1 MTPASAAVRLTDFEP
16 EVDDFAEDVQRGLAA
31 TPKQLHP
38 KYFYDAAGSKLFDRI
53 CATPEYYPTRTE
65 IAIMERYAG
74 EMAALAGP
82 RVRLVEFGSG
92 SSVKTR
98 LLLAHLEQP
107 VAYMPVD
114 ISRDHLMDVA
124 KELAAAYPQVQ
135 VLPICA
141 DFTTPFTLPE
151 PKRHPA
157 RTLVYF
163 PGSTIGNF
171 EPAEALGLLRRI
183 ANLAGDHG
191 GVLIG
196 ADLQKDIGVLETAYN
211 DADGITAAFNFN
223 LLSRINEELGG
234 DFDPQRFR
242 HHAFYNE
249 DLNRIEMHL
258 ESLAEQ
264 TVTVAGQS
272 YDFAAGETIHTESS
286 HKYTE
291 PQFAQLAAAAGM
303 RVRHVWK
310 DDDGLFS
317 VQYLETI

>member
-1 MTPASAAVRLTDFEP
+1 M
-16 EVDDFAEDVQRGLAA
+16 
-31 TPKQLHP
+31 
-38 KYFYDAAGSKLFDRI
+38 
-53 CATPEYYPTRTE
+53 
-65 IAIMERYAG
+65 
-74 EMAALAGP
+74 
-82 RVRLVEFGSG
+82 
-92 SSVKTR
+92 
-98 LLLAHLEQP
+98 
-107 VAYMPVD
+107 
-114 ISRDHLMDVA
+114 
-124 KELAAAYPQVQ
+124 
-135 VLPICA
+135 LPICA
-141 DFTTPFTLPE
+141 DFTTTFTLPE

-183 ANLAGDHG
+183 ARLAGDHG

-196 ADLQKDIGVLETAYN
+196 ADLQKDIAVLETAYN

-234 DFDPQRFR
+234 DFDPQLFR

-249 DLNRIEMHL
+249 EFNRIEMHL

>member
-1 MTPASAAVRLTDFEP
+1 MTRASAAVRLTDFEP
-16 EVDDFAEDVQRGLAA
+16 EMDNFADDVHRGLAA
-31 TPKQLHP
+31 TAKKLHP
-38 KYFYDAAGSKLFDRI
+38 KYFYDAAGSQLFERI
-53 CATPEYYPTRTE
+53 CATEEYYPTRTE

-98 LLLAHLEQP
+98 LLLAQLEQA

-114 ISRDHLMDVA
+114 ISRDHLMEVA
-124 KELAAAYPQVQ
+124 KELAAAYPDVE

-141 DFTTPFTLPE
+141 DFTATFTLPE

-183 ANLAGDHG
+183 ARLAGDHG

-196 ADLQKDIGVLETAYN
+196 ADLQKDIAVLEAAYN
-211 DADGITAAFNFN
+211 DAGGVTAAFNFN
-223 LLSRINEELGG
+223 LLSRINNELGG
-234 DFDPQRFR
+234 DFDPRRFR
-242 HHAFYNE
+242 HRAFYNE
-249 DLNRIEMHL
+249 ELNRIEMHL
-258 ESLAEQ
+258 ESLAGH
-264 TVTVAGQS
+264 TVTVAGRS
-272 YDFAAGETIHTESS
+272 YDFTAGETIHTESS

-303 RVRHVWK
+303 RVGQVWK

-317 VQYLETI
+317 VQYLEKI